1 MHDLIPQQGGAYALL
16 MVAAI
21 VVSAIYWLVRSKH
34 DPNLLVVYIGALGG
48 AFIGAKMAYIFAE
61 IAFDWGRP
69 DFWLRLATGKSILGG
84 LLGGYAGV
92 ELMKKLVGHRQSTGD
107 AFAVILPVGLLLGR
121 VGCWLHGCCLGSPVS
136 EGFVMA
142 LRDAAGVPRWP
153 AVPVEMVF
161 LVAMLALM
169 WICRWRGRC
178 RDRQFFLFLIA
189 YGAFRFA
196 HECLRETPKWWSVLS
211 GYQVISAGMA
221 VLGVLMFLRRGT
233 KENESREIL
242 GGRH

>member
-21 VVSAIYWLVRSKH
+21 VVSAIYWLARSKH

-48 AFIGAKMAYIFAE
+48 AFIGAKLAYVFAE

-69 DFWLRLATGKSILGG
+69 DFWMRLATGKSILGG

-121 VGCWLHGCCLGSPVS
+121 VGCWMHGCCPGSPVREDS
-136 EGFVMA
+136 VMA
-142 LRDAAGVPRWP
+142 LRDAAGVTRWP
-153 AVPVEMVF
+153 AVPVEMAF
-161 LVAMLALM
+161 LFAMLALM
-169 WICRWRGRC
+169 WFCKWRGRY
-178 RDRQFFLFLIA
+178 RDRLFFLFLAA
-189 YGAFRFA
+189 YGAFRFS
-196 HECLRETPKWWSVLS
+196 HEWLRATPKWWGVVS

-221 VLGVLMFLRRGT
+221 VLGVLMFVRRGI
-233 KENESREIL
+233 KENESCEAAGCRD
-242 GGRH
+242 